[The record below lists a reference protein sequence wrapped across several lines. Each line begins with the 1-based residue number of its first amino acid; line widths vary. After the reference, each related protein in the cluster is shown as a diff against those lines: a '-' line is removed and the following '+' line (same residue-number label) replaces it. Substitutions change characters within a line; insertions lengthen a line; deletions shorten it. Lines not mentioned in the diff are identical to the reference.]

1 MRGKTDSIG
10 RTEISVS
17 VEEFDALTE
26 KHEFSESYKEKKARM
41 IKDYRRKVFAPT
53 WGRWLRAAAVFLLV
67 MTMPVLVGKAAG
79 SDLFC
84 RIWGA
89 LGKETI
95 ESHEEII
102 YDKEKGTSYAV
113 TYPKREYTND
123 LLEKAEELIGNPAS
137 FAPIVK
143 EIGDT
148 RLTILALAYDGNA
161 AVVEFTL
168 EREGGVE
175 GLCYGQLDNE
185 SKGAWFA
192 ADAPFRFYFA
202 DCSENIFVDLEKS
215 TEDILY
221 CYDYMVVDL
230 ADQAQELTLEIYQ
243 NHDEDVAALAD
254 TLLVPLSNQIGK
266 KECTNAEGGRISLS
280 PIAMNVDVN
289 EGLGLDRIQAYDPWN
304 VYYVAIRYVD
314 GTSYVVHEHGI
325 DGIHSCEVEIENTG
339 YVCGSEDGHLVFV
352 FNRLVDIG
360 KVESVIVNET
370 VYTWK

>member
-1 MRGKTDSIG
+1 MRYQKSNRRGEGKALVAFMEKCYQLYEQKTYQVAYYIVQDSG
-10 RTEISVS
+10 WAE
-17 VEEFDALTE
+17 DAVQDAFLKLMKGQVYFEDACSDDCKRYIITVIRNSAIDIYNKKKRE
-26 KHEFSESYKEKKARM
+26 QEMFCSCDEESYKEKAE
-41 IKDYRRKVFAPT
+41 
-53 WGRWLRAAAVFLLV
+53 
-67 MTMPVLVGKAAG
+67 MP
-79 SDLFC
+79 
-84 RIWGA
+84 
-89 LGKETI
+89 KEDG
-95 ESHEEII
+95 EVQE
-102 YDKEKGTSYAV
+102 
-113 TYPKREYTND
+113 
-123 LLEKAEELIGNPAS
+123 LMELISGLS
-137 FAPIVK
+137 SRYY
-143 EIGDT
+143 E
-148 RLTILALAYDGNA
+148 
-161 AVVEFTL
+161 VVEFTL

-221 CYDYMVVDL
+221 CYDYMAVDL
-230 ADQAQELTLEIYQ
+230 TDQAQELTLEIYQ

-280 PIAMNVDVN
+280 SIAMNVDVN
-289 EGLGLDRIQAYDPWN
+289 EGLGLDSIRACDPWN